1 MAQYS
6 ENKYSKFDSDF
17 SEHIVIK
24 IANKFPNVQTFV
36 PPLIA
41 TAMCNQLNPNQ

>member
-6 ENKYSKFDSDF
+6 ENKYSNSDF

-24 IANKFPNVQTFV
+24 IVNKFSNVRTFV
-36 PPLIA
+36 SPIIA